1 MEHVPFSLGCT
12 IWFSLIF
19 HSSVPNYQRYL
30 FLEAPIMRSLIVSGR
45 YCLFDRWIHW
55 GIIEILYWMYL
66 NYIPVT
72 NYPNYPNSPN
82 YIQTYSEI
90 IYLQGQW
97 WSPPTSVIKLLKKQ
111 TKIASL
117 VRRIPLIF
125 HPNSYGPMA
134 LAIYIYI
141 YMAWYL
147 KNISP
152 LLLVNPSISWQHLQ
166 MLAPAVMFVGI

>member
-1 MEHVPFSLGCT
+1 M
-12 IWFSLIF
+12 IF

-72 NYPNYPNSPN
+72 NYPNYPNFPN

-90 IYLQGQW
+90 IYLQGQSPSSNCWRSRQKLHHW
-97 WSPPTSVIKLLKKQ
+97 WDVSHWFF
-111 TKIASL
+111 
-117 VRRIPLIF
+117 IPI
-125 HPNSYGPMA
+125 PMV
-134 LAIYIYI
+134 LWPWRYIYI